1 MIDDG
6 MSSASS
12 AMGAQSKFIA
22 VFDTGV
28 GGADAALSIV
38 ETNQF
43 KALTYLSLTFRKAND
58 EMLKKHLSEKLKQVN
73 TNNRELHQQN
83 AELNA
88 RLSESN
94 FNREQISGDMAQ
106 AREEVRRVTDA
117 MTIENQKAINEVRE
131 KMLLEQAEMQARFDA
146 ELKDGRS
153 RHESSATE
161 L

>member
-1 MIDDG
+1 MVED
-6 MSSASS
+6 ASTS
-12 AMGAQSKFIA
+12 QSMMGAQSKFLA

-58 EMLKKHLSEKLKQVN
+58 EALKKHLGSKLKEM
-73 TNNRELHQQN
+73 TSHARELSQLN
-83 AELNA
+83 ETLNA
-88 RLSESN
+88 RLSEGQHE
-94 FNREQISGDMAQ
+94 REHISGELGQ

-131 KMLLEQAEMQARFDA
+131 KMLLE
-146 ELKDGRS
+146 
-153 RHESSATE
+153 
-161 L
+161 